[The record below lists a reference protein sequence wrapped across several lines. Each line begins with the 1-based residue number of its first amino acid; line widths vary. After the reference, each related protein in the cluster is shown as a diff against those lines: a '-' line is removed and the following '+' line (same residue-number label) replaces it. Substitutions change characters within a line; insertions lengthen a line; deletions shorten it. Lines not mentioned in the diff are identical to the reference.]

1 MNTAMI
7 QQERRSYS
15 RKTLNP
21 LPYISLAPDSGGL
34 VLDVSEQGLR
44 FRATGPLELSGPI
57 RFSFSA
63 HSDLVEG
70 IADLVWTDPA
80 NKTGGLRF
88 TELSDDAR
96 AMIRKWPHESD
107 LQLSVGQDFM
117 LQMPPRDDSWRV
129 GARLRGAF
137 EAAFRFAS
145 SGSKRLPSAAGA
157 SLPSGQKEGAAIPS
171 APRSESLFTEP
182 KLSFLVAAAIAVVL
196 ILVSTLSYVRHREV
210 GEWLVQLGT
219 RISGEGQPQAIMQAA
234 TQSAPSTPSTQ
245 SPGAG
250 EISGGQAE
258 PGGTQQQA
266 DAQPANVATPAIS
279 KENSARPSVPKAR
292 TSNVQLPAPVT
303 SGKELVVQVAA
314 LKQESEAREMAD
326 NLRHKNFQ
334 AFVRTLP
341 PDPLYRVMLGPY
353 ANTAAART
361 AVDQLKK
368 AGIDSFIRRE
378 PAAVLS
384 GSLRMAT
391 P

>member
-117 LQMPPRDDSWRV
+117 LQMPPRDDSWRI

-145 SGSKRLPSAAGA
+145 SGSKRLASAGGA

-171 APRSESLFTEP
+171 GAQLESLFTAR
-182 KLSFLVAAAIAVVL
+182 KRSLLGALSITIVV
-196 ILVSTLSYVRHREV
+196 ILVSTWSYVRHREV
-210 GEWLVQLGT
+210 GEWLVRLGT
-219 RISGEGQPQAIMQAA
+219 RISGEGHPQAITQTPASAVSVSPSVADGMSGDESKVASAPEQASPQAA
-234 TQSAPSTPSTQ
+234 NAANPVVSN
-245 SPGAG
+245 
-250 EISGGQAE
+250 
-258 PGGTQQQA
+258 
-266 DAQPANVATPAIS
+266 ANVPGLS
-279 KENSARPSVPKAR
+279 LP
-292 TSNVQLPAPVT
+292 PAPAAHARHL
-303 SGKELVVQVAA
+303 SPAAHGGDLVVQVAA
-314 LKQESEAREMAD
+314 LRREADAREMAD
-326 NLRHKNFQ
+326 SLRHKNFQ

-341 PDPLYRVMLGPY
+341 ADALYRVLLGPY
-353 ANTAAART
+353 ANKADASAAVAE
-361 AVDQLKK
+361 LKK
-368 AGIDSFIRRE
+368 SGYSSFVRWE
-378 PAAVLS
+378 PGAELS
-384 GSLRMAT
+384 GSLRIPA